1 MLKVLRA
8 RLRELN
14 PYREQA
20 LEFISRIE
28 NIAPFKW
35 IIEYKENIASIL
47 YLLWIIG
54 CISWL
59 YQLVI
64 VDASPY
70 MGGFFSIDDPRDAIV
85 FLFFG
90 TFGVIYFSFFAFF
103 IIKLIHNMIRGGID
117 SLFPRKW
124 YSMVRSIGLLI
135 CLHFAF
141 IYIGHIKTAGLTA
154 YTQVS
159 QLVRVSND
167 HSLIT
172 KKKIDVSELLDML
185 QEKVEQ

>member
-8 RLRELN
+8 RLKELN

-20 LEFISRIE
+20 MQFISRIE

-47 YLLWIIG
+47 YLLWIAG
-54 CISWL
+54 CIYWL

-64 VDASPY
+64 IDAQPQT
-70 MGGFFSIDDPRDAIV
+70 GGFFSVADSRDAMV

-90 TFGVIYFSFFAFF
+90 TFGIIYISFFAFF
-103 IIKLIHNMIRGGID
+103 IIKLIYNMIRGGLD
-117 SLFPRKW
+117 SLFPAQW
-124 YSMVRSIGLLI
+124 YSMVRSIGLLV

-154 YTQVS
+154 YTEVS
-159 QLVRVSND
+159 QLVQVSND

-172 KKKIDVSELLDML
+172 KKKLDVSKLLKML
-185 QEKVEQ
+185 EEKTEQ